1 MNTIAEYAALVAV
14 LSPVA
19 AIAGLNFWL
28 WLTGEEG
35 TLLVP
40 SHRPYPSIPLD
51 VVVEAKPVQPAIP
64 ANESELRRAA

>member
-1 MNTIAEYAALVAV
+1 MNTIVEFAALAAV

-19 AIAGLNFWL
+19 ALAGLNFWL

-40 SHRPYPSIPLD
+40 WHRPYPSMPVAI
-51 VVVEAKPVQPAIP
+51 VEAKPVRPMTP
-64 ANESELRRAA
+64 ANDAEIRRAA